1 MYRILVICT
10 ANICRSP
17 VAQQFLAHLLKDHPV
32 QVNSAGTLA
41 LNGNPADKTM
51 QELMRERGYP
61 HIIKHRS
68 QALMPSLIQKHD
80 LVLCMENEHL
90 NQAKGM
96 YPVLTGNIK
105 LLGHWGGQSQV
116 SDPIGASRETYLASV
131 EEIETLCKVWAD
143 KLIQLGV
150 CV

>member
-17 VAQQFLAHLLKDHPV
+17 VAQQFLAHFLKDYPV
-32 QVNSAGTLA
+32 KVNSAGTLA
-41 LNGNPADKTM
+41 LNGDQADNTM
-51 QELMRERGYP
+51 QELMLERGYP
-61 HIIKHRS
+61 NIIQHRS

-90 NQAKGM
+90 NKAKGM
-96 YPVLTGNIK
+96 HPVLTGNIK
-105 LLGHWGGQSQV
+105 LLGHWAGQSQV
-116 SDPIGASRETYLASV
+116 SDPIGSSRETYLASV
-131 EEIETLCKVWAD
+131 QEIETLSKLWAD

-150 CV
+150 CI